1 MADVKISEL
10 PTKTVASTDVVPVVD
25 SGFTT
30 TSRVTA
36 GDIAALG
43 GGPPASHTHGNITN
57 AGAIGSTANL
67 PVITGSSGV
76 LQAGSFG
83 SSANTFCQGN
93 DSRLSDSRTPTAH
106 KTSHASGGS
115 DALTPSDIGA
125 PASSITGISGATAV
139 TNIVFISQANYDA
152 IGSKSSTT
160 MYVIV

>member
-36 GDIAALG
+36 GAIAALG
-43 GGPPASHTHGNITN
+43 GGAPA
-57 AGAIGSTANL
+57 
-67 PVITGSSGV
+67 V
-76 LQAGSFG
+76 
-83 SSANTFCQGN
+83 
-93 DSRLSDSRTPTAH
+93 H
-106 KTSHASGGS
+106 KTTHASGGS
-115 DALTPSDIGA
+115 DALSPSDIGA

-152 IGSKSSTT
+152 IGSKNATT